1 MAKEDY
7 MANTIYLKLS
17 AKELTVLQAIQNP
30 SMYPAIFIKKHLLET
45 VFKQKFMELY
55 GENDYNEALARAS
68 RTIVQIQQEKANAK
82 LGKRKDKIK
91 TETLMVEIESLSS
104 EHDRK
109 FLDYVN
115 EKGISDMDFDSLSDK
130 MKVEWFLKWKKE
142 IEDAFQKYGKKVE
155 MV

>member
-1 MAKEDY
+1 
-7 MANTIYLKLS
+7 MANENFQVNQIPLRLS

-30 SMYPAIFIKKHLLET
+30 SMYPALFIKKHLLET
-45 VFKQKFMELY
+45 IFKQKFIELY

-82 LGKRKDKIK
+82 LGKRKSIIK
-91 TETLMVEIESLSS
+91 TEQLMVEIESLSS
-104 EHDRK
+104 EDDRK

-115 EKGISDMDFDSLSDK
+115 SNGILDTDFDGLSDK
-130 MKVEWFLKWKKE
+130 MKVEWYLKWKTE
-142 IEDAFQKYGKKVE
+142 IEEAFKKYGKKVE

>member
-45 VFKQKFMELY
+45 VFKQKFIELY

-82 LGKRKDKIK
+82 LGKRKSIIK
-91 TETLMVEIESLSS
+91 TEQLMVELETLSS
-104 EHDRK
+104 EDDRK

-115 EKGISDMDFDSLSDK
+115 SNGILDMDFDSLSDK
-130 MKVEWFLKWKKE
+130 MKVEWYLKWKKE